1 MTKEELK
8 KKYTDDDLSQA
19 IDLLNDYADYI
30 EKTEPYA
37 TNSIERAREVAR
49 DLPESFDDLEF

>member
-1 MTKEELK
+1 MTKDELK